1 MIDEVLQTLAKDNN
15 YLITIYDGEY
25 NHYVIEIVN
34 PYGEVLS
41 AGMGNTLDLAIE
53 DGLKEMEEDDR

>member
-34 PYGEVLS
+34 PYGEILG
-41 AGMGNTLDLAIE
+41 AGMGNTLDLAIN

>member
-1 MIDEVLQTLAKDNN
+1 MIDKVLQTLAKDNN

-34 PYGEVLS
+34 PYGEILS
-41 AGMGNTLDLAIE
+41 AGMGRTLDLAIE